1 MTLPKWLRRDQSQA
15 AETAL
20 TPEAERILKALEQ
33 GQRATMRPMPAP
45 PRSEPGPSDSSRQ
58 Q

>member
-1 MTLPKWLRRDQSQA
+1 MTLPKWLRRDQPQA

-45 PRSEPGPSDSSRQ
+45 QRSTPASDSPRQ